1 MDKSVEFLY
10 LSQEDVI
17 EAGGLDIEAVI
28 DAEVKAY
35 SMLDRGEA
43 KDPVAPQ
50 IHFEDDQAKRIMAIH
65 PSWLAGDINVAG
77 MKLGARAP
85 ENPQERGLPSITSLI
100 ELIDPMT
107 GHPTAVMDGTFITAL
122 RTGATTGVALRFLG
136 RDDYKTVG
144 LLGAGVM
151 ARAQAMAIASELDD
165 LDDVRMYDIYK
176 DKAEAWVEEMKP
188 MTGMPLR
195 VVDSAEEAIRG
206 ADLVAPTTLVSV
218 RDSYIQPEW
227 IKPGALLA
235 NISDNDYTFETV
247 QKTDKIVI
255 DGPKQFTIPVT
266 LGEMVKADLL
276 DPDDTYR
283 IGAVI
288 NGNAPGRESHD
299 EIIFFSALGMGIH
312 DLMVAQ
318 LVLER
323 AKEQG
328 IGQTLTLWEEPYWV

>member
-50 IHFEDDQAKRIMAIH
+50 IHFQDDQAKRIMAIH

-85 ENPQERGLPSITSLI
+85 KNPRERGLPSITSLI

-107 GHPTAVMDGTFITAL
+107 GHPTAVMDGTFITAM
-122 RTGATTGVALRFLG
+122 RTGATTGVALRYLG
-136 RDDYKTVG
+136 RDDYKTVA

-165 LDDVRMYDIYK
+165 LEDVRMYDIYK

-188 MTGMPLR
+188 ITGMPLR
-195 VVDSAEEAIRG
+195 VVDSAEEAIRD

-235 NISDNDYTFETV
+235 NISDNDYTFEAV

-266 LGEMVKADLL
+266 LGEMVKAGLL

-288 NGNAPGRESHD
+288 NGNAPDRESDD

-328 IGQTLTLWEEPYWV
+328 LGITLTLWEEPYWV

>member
-50 IHFEDDQAKRIMAIH
+50 IHFQDDQAKRIMAIH

-85 ENPQERGLPSITSLI
+85 KNPRERGLPSITSLI

-107 GHPTAVMDGTFITAL
+107 GHPTAVMDGTFITAM
-122 RTGATTGVALRFLG
+122 RTGATTGVALRYLG
-136 RDDYKTVG
+136 RDDYKTVA

-165 LDDVRMYDIYK
+165 LEDVRMYDIYK

-188 MTGMPLR
+188 ITGMPLR
-195 VVDSAEEAIRG
+195 VVDSAEEAIRD

-235 NISDNDYTFETV
+235 NISDNDYTFEAV

-266 LGEMVKADLL
+266 LGEMVKAGLL

-288 NGNAPGRESHD
+288 NGNAPDRESDD

-328 IGQTLTLWEEPYWV
+328 IGTTLTLWEEPYWV